1 MSERKEPEIGEG
13 KKDEAV
19 FSDFFNLIAAD
30 RLTFSCFWSNLF
42 LWVLFFD
49 QELFYILDFCFI
61 VTIRVFGFMEHL
73 IYS

>member
-1 MSERKEPEIGEG
+1 MRQFLATFYFIS
-13 KKDEAV
+13 
-19 FSDFFNLIAAD
+19 AD

-49 QELFYILDFCFI
+49 QELFYILDCSFI
-61 VTIRVFGFMEHL
+61 MTIRVIGFMEHL